1 MRDIQC
7 TDRATSHLTTT
18 SSVQAIVRL
27 LPPTPSRFHYL
38 FNLRDLSRIFCGL
51 CQTSPER
58 FTKTKQMVRCWRNEC
73 LRVFADRLIDDQVG
87 NYIHCG

>member
-1 MRDIQC
+1 M
-7 TDRATSHLTTT
+7 
-18 SSVQAIVRL
+18 RL

-38 FNLRDLSRIFCGL
+38 FSLRDLSRVFCGL

-58 FTKTKQMVRCWRNEC
+58 FTKTRQMARCWRNEC

-87 NYIHCG
+87 TEVSADDWWLP